1 MEKAREIVSTIVSD
15 FIFLILAW
23 YFFYYLRFEL
33 GLGSDPSGMAPLSL
47 FVPGLVISIY
57 WIAIFGIF
65 GLYRQ
70 LYLIS
75 RFDEIIR
82 VAKISI
88 IGTLILFFLL
98 FIDSLGWTSD
108 NLHQAKW
115 VTLTYWLVVFFF
127 VSTNRFILRT
137 IQKHRVLRG
146 KGLHRAFIVG
156 TGKSAQS
163 VYENLNRHRTSG
175 MNVIGFLRLTGTTSS
190 ADCRKQKS
198 IDKTDTSF
206 HEELD
211 HLKPEVSAGYPADTS
226 GRVTVDKPVHEV
238 VDHNLITGSVNQIKD
253 LLIEYKVQ
261 EVIVAIEYSERD
273 QLIAIL
279 DQIDIPDVSVKIL
292 PDFHQM
298 IIGLNQT
305 NQIFGLPLIDVLPD
319 PMPTWEKFFKR
330 VMDIALSLI
339 ILVPAMPL
347 MVILTLLIR
356 FTSAGPAIFRQ
367 KRVGKYEKNFT
378 MFKFRTMYIDAE
390 KESGPVWA
398 SDNDPRI
405 TPVGYWLRKLRLD
418 ELPQFFNVLKGDMS
432 LVGPRPERP
441 FFVDQFKK
449 KIPLYSRRLRVRPGI
464 TGWAQVKWKYDESLE
479 DVMEKTKYDLFYVEN
494 ISLKMDF
501 KILINTIM
509 TIIKGKGQ

>member
-1 MEKAREIVSTIVSD
+1 MEKVREIISTIISD
-15 FIFLILAW
+15 FLFLILAW
-23 YFFYYLRFEL
+23 YIFYYIRFEL
-33 GLGSDPSGMAPLSL
+33 GWGAAPASIGPYSL
-47 FVPGLVISIY
+47 FIPGVVIAVF
-57 WIAIFGIF
+57 WIAIFGVF

-82 VAKISI
+82 VAKITI

-115 VTLTYWLVVFFF
+115 VTLAYWLVVLAC
-127 VSTNRFILRT
+127 VSTSRFILRT
-137 IQKHRVLRG
+137 IQKHRALRG

-156 TGKSAQS
+156 TGQAAQS
-163 VYENLNRHRTSG
+163 VHENLNRHRTSG
-175 MNVIGFLRLTGTTSS
+175 MNVIGFLRMNGV
-190 ADCRKQKS
+190 
-198 IDKTDTSF
+198 
-206 HEELD
+206 E
-211 HLKPEVSAGYPADTS
+211 PEQIK
-226 GRVTVDKPVHEV
+226 VDKDMV
-238 VDHNLITGSVNQIKD
+238 IGSVDQLKD
-253 LLIEYKVQ
+253 LIMEHKVQ
-261 EVIVAIEYSERD
+261 EVIVALEQHEAD
-273 QLIAIL
+273 NLITIL
-279 DQIDIPDVSVKIL
+279 DQINIPDVSVKIL

-298 IIGLNQT
+298 ITGLNQT
-305 NQIFGLPLIDVLPD
+305 NQIFGLPLIDVMPD

-330 VMDIALSLI
+330 LMDMFLSLI
-339 ILVPAMPL
+339 ILIPTIPL
-347 MVILTLLIR
+347 MLVITLLIR
-356 FTSAGPAIFRQ
+356 LSSSGPAIFKQ
-367 KRVGKYEKNFT
+367 KRVGKYDKVFT
-378 MFKFRTMYIDAE
+378 MYKFRTMFVDAE

-441 FFVDQFKK
+441 YFVDQFKK
-449 KIPLYSRRLRVRPGI
+449 NIPLYTRRLRVRPGI
-464 TGWAQVKWKYDESLE
+464 TGWAQVKWKYDASLE
-479 DVMEKTKYDLFYVEN
+479 DVKEKTKYDLFYVEN

-509 TIIKGKGQ
+509 TVIKGKGQ

>member
-1 MEKAREIVSTIVSD
+1 MEKAREIISTIISD

-23 YFFYYLRFEL
+23 YIFYYIRFEL
-33 GLGSDPSGMAPLSL
+33 GWMSAPSGIGPYSL
-47 FVPGLVISIY
+47 FVPGAVISVF

-65 GLYRQ
+65 GLYRH

-98 FIDSLGWTSD
+98 FIDTLGWTSD

-115 VTLTYWLVVFFF
+115 VTLTYWLVVFGC
-127 VSTNRFILRT
+127 VSTSRFILRT
-137 IQKHRVLRG
+137 IQKHRALRG
-146 KGLHRAFIVG
+146 QGLHRAFIVG
-156 TGKSAQS
+156 TGPTAQS
-163 VYENLNRHRTSG
+163 VHENLDRHRTSG
-175 MNVIGFLRLTGTTSS
+175 MNVVGFLRLNGVSS
-190 ADCRKQKS
+190 SEIKVEEDMVIGS
-198 IDKTDTSF
+198 IGEIK
-206 HEELD
+206 ELI
-211 HLKPEVSAGYPADTS
+211 L
-226 GRVTVDKPVHEV
+226 
-238 VDHNLITGSVNQIKD
+238 
-253 LLIEYKVQ
+253 EYKVQ
-261 EVIVAIEYSERD
+261 EVIVALEQDERD
-273 QLIAIL
+273 SLIAIL
-279 DQIDIPDVSVKIL
+279 DQIDVPDVSVKIL

-298 IIGLNQT
+298 ITGLNQT
-305 NQIFGLPLIDVLPD
+305 NQIFGLPLIDVMPD

-330 VMDIALSLI
+330 FMDIVLSLL
-339 ILVPAMPL
+339 ILIPAAPL
-347 MVILTLLIR
+347 MLIITVLIR
-356 FTSAGPAIFRQ
+356 VTSSGPAIFRQ
-367 KRVGKYEKNFT
+367 KRVGKYDKVFT
-378 MFKFRTMYIDAE
+378 MYKFRTMFIDAE

-398 SDNDPRI
+398 TDNDPRI
-405 TPVGYWLRKLRLD
+405 TRVGYWLRKLRLD

-441 FFVDQFKK
+441 YFVEQFKK

-509 TIIKGKGQ
+509 TVLKGKGQ